1 MDADI
6 ALDEG
11 DLVVLGRHPSAS
23 NVVTVAEVR
32 RSHLEPVTVAYK
44 PIAGE
49 RPLWDFPDGSL
60 AAREVAAS
68 RIDTLAGFDLVPTTR
83 LRDGPLGPGSVQRW
97 VGHLPTQPGSPVTVT
112 PPDEVPEGHIVVLAG
127 QGEGG
132 EPVVLS
138 HPDDP
143 RLRSMA
149 VLDAVLNNSD
159 RKGGHVLVHED
170 RVWGID
176 HGVSLHAEAKLRT
189 VLWGWAG
196 DPLTEEDIHRLTRLA
211 GALDEPAVES
221 DLLTL
226 ITAVELASLRQRTHD
241 LLTGGVHPRPS
252 GDWPSIPWPP
262 L

>member
-1 MDADI
+1 MSPA
-6 ALDEG
+6 ATLHEG

-23 NVVTVAEVR
+23 NIVTVAQIR
-32 RSHLEPVTVAYK
+32 RADLEPVTVAYK
-44 PIAGE
+44 PISGE

-68 RIDTLAGFDLVPTTR
+68 RIDSLGGFDLIPETL

-97 VGHLPTQPGSPVTVT
+97 VGRLTEQSRTPVTVT
-112 PPDEVPEGHIVVLAG
+112 PPEEVPQGHIVVLSG
-127 QGEGG
+127 EGEGG
-132 EPVVLS
+132 APLVVS

-159 RKGGHVLVHED
+159 RKGGHILVHDD

-176 HGVSLHAEAKLRT
+176 HGVSLHAEPKLRT

-196 DPLTEEDIHRLTRLA
+196 EPLTPQDTHRLTQLVA
-211 GALDEPAVES
+211 ALDEGPIES
-221 DLLTL
+221 ELLTL
-226 ITAVELASLRQRTHD
+226 ITRAELHALRQRTVD
-241 LLTGGVHPRPS
+241 LLTSGTHPVPS